1 MTMCHIC
8 LAEGECT
15 KIERLDVCQGCLN
28 NVKKIEEDNVQ

>member
-15 KIERLDVCQGCLN
+15 KIERLDVCKKCLDS
-28 NVKKIEEDNVQ
+28 VKKIEESNV